1 VSENAKIRSSKDV
14 PFITTLVSLAA
25 AIALGLIAFVLVSD
39 FPGPSPAGGD
49 TAKSE
54 PPPEDVTR

>member
-1 VSENAKIRSSKDV
+1 MSENPKIRSSKDL
-14 PFITTLVSLAA
+14 PFITTVVSLAA
-25 AIALGLIAFVLVSD
+25 AIALGLIAFVFVSD

-54 PPPEDVTR
+54 APSEDVTR